1 MIDDVLE
8 DIIDDKRDL
17 TEEEA
22 YKCMDD
28 LISGDYPDVKVAAF
42 LIALRMKGETI
53 DEITGLTKSMKDHA
67 VQIDYNPGEY
77 LIETCGTGGDTFKT
91 FNVSTASSI
100 IASAGGAK
108 ISKHGNRS
116 VSSKFGGADA
126 LEALGINIKL
136 SPEQVINSI
145 EKCNFA
151 FIFAPIY
158 HKATKNVMMIRKEL
172 KTRTVF
178 NVLGPISCPSNV
190 TARLTGVYDPDL
202 VEPIARVASN
212 LGVKRGMIVHGFDD
226 EGNPAMD
233 EVSNIGKTKVAFIDH
248 GDIEV
253 KYISPHDFGLEFS
266 NPDDIRAP
274 ESSEEHLK
282 IIYNIIDNVTDTS
295 MDNARLVLCLMNSA
309 CILYLTEKVD
319 SLEEGVELSRK
330 IVEDGTARKQLD
342 KIIKISNE

>member
-67 VQIDYNPGEY
+67 VQIDYDPDEY

-253 KYISPHDFGLEFS
+253 KYINPHDFGLEFS

-295 MDNARLVLCLMNSA
+295 KDKARLDLCLMNSA